1 LPVEVASRKEQKE
14 QARARRLEQERQA
27 AAKATQRRRYMLF
40 GGAVAV
46 AVVVIVVAIVISTS
60 GGSSPATTG
69 LQSGNHA
76 SNTYNTVNKLL
87 TGIPQTGVTLGNPHA
102 PVTLTYFGD
111 LQCPICRDFTLS
123 TFPQFVQAEVR
134 TGHAKVR
141 YRSFCTASCN
151 NQSFSNPQQVFNTQQ
166 VAAYAA
172 GKQRKFWDYLE
183 LFYHEQGQEG
193 TAYVNSG
200 FLQGLARQIPGLNM
214 SRWTNDR
221 GSASLSAQVQ
231 GDERA
236 AAAESL
242 QGTPTLI
249 MTGRKGSETV
259 QGSGGALPD
268 ENSLAAA
275 VQAVQ

>member
-1 LPVEVASRKEQKE
+1 MASRKEQKE
-14 QARARRLEQERQA
+14 QARAARLEQERQA
-27 AAKATQRRRYMLF
+27 AAKTKQRQRYMLF
-40 GGAVAV
+40 GGAVSV
-46 AVVVIVVAIVISTS
+46 AIVAIVVAIIISS
-60 GGSSPATTG
+60 GGSSPTG
-69 LQSGNHA
+69 LQHGNHA
-76 SNTYNTVNKLL
+76 NQTYSQVNRLL

-123 TFPQFVQAEVR
+123 TFPQFVQGQVR
-134 TGHAKVR
+134 TGHVKVR

-151 NQSFSNPQQVFNTQQ
+151 NTAFSNPQQIFQTQQ

-172 GKQRKFWDYLE
+172 GKQRLFWDYLE

-193 TAYVNSG
+193 TAYVTPT
-200 FLQGLARQIPGLNM
+200 FLDGLATQIPGLNLGT
-214 SRWTNDR
+214 WKTDR
-221 GSASLSAQVQ
+221 GDPGLLSQVQ

-236 AAAESL
+236 AAAQSL
-242 QGTPTLI
+242 TGTPTLI

-268 ENSLAAA
+268 YSNLAAA
-275 VQAVQ
+275 VQSVK